1 MTSHLRI
8 ALFLTAGSLASVAS
22 AGPDVIV
29 AEIPNAA
36 HFGELDGIH
45 AYAFGTTECN
55 IGDEQL
61 AFFANT
67 NEHPVITQNLFRL
80 TDGRFEQI
88 GQGWVLHGFFALQQA
103 HCGTCIPAQNGQYLG
118 VGCSDVITAGLNGS
132 QFGMGGRSE
141 IDASTGGFSFPPAG
155 AGPADNVLDKRLQ
168 ASESDLSTPGARY
181 FVDATY
187 IAADDAAAGN
197 GMNNPAWR
205 EFLMLPNFNIA
216 LTGETRR
223 HEPAIFAWAEADSQ
237 VLLEST
243 DVAGDGRFWV
253 GSRVYDNGD
262 GTFDYEYAVYNLN
275 SDRSVGAFSVSI
287 GSATASG
294 IGFHDVS
301 YHSGEP
307 FDGTDWAGAAAGRNL
322 AWDTDDFATNENAN
336 AIRWGT
342 MYNFRFTAD
351 QQPGQGDASIGLF
364 KPGAG
369 AEASVRVWMPLSS
382 ACPADFTA
390 DGVLNFFDVQEFLT
404 AFATQNPAADYTDE
418 GAFNFFDVAAFLS
431 AFAAGCP

>member
-1 MTSHLRI
+1 MTSYSRI
-8 ALFLTAGSLASVAS
+8 AMILAAGSLVSPAVG
-22 AGPDVIV
+22 GPDVIV
-29 AEIPNAA
+29 AEIPSSA
-36 HFGELDGIH
+36 HFGELNDIH
-45 AYAFGTTECN
+45 AYAVSTTACN
-55 IGDEQL
+55 IGDELL

-67 NEHPVITQNLFRL
+67 NEHPVIAQNMFRL
-80 TDGRFEQI
+80 ADGRFEQI
-88 GQGWVLHGFFALQQA
+88 GLGWVLHGFFALQQA
-103 HCGTCIPAQNGQYLG
+103 HCGTCIPAPNGQHLG
-118 VGCSDVITAGLNGS
+118 VGCSDVTTAGLNGS
-132 QFGMGGRSE
+132 QFGMGARSE
-141 IDASTGGFSFPPAG
+141 INASTGDFPFPPAG

-168 ASESDLSTPGARY
+168 ASEADLSTPGARY

-187 IAADDAAAGN
+187 IAADDASAGN

-205 EFLMLPNFNIA
+205 EFLMAPNFNML

-243 DVAGDGRFWV
+243 DVTDDGRFWV

-275 SDRSVGAFSVSI
+275 SDRSAGAFAVPI
-287 GSATASG
+287 GSATTSD

-307 FDGTDWAGAAAGRNL
+307 YDGTDWAGAAAGRNL
-322 AWDTDDFATNENAN
+322 IWNSDDYATSENAN

-364 KPGAG
+364 KPSAG
-369 AEASVRVWMPLSS
+369 ATAGINVWMPLSA

-404 AFATQNPAADYTDE
+404 AFATQSPAADYTGE

-431 AFAAGCP
+431 AFASGCP